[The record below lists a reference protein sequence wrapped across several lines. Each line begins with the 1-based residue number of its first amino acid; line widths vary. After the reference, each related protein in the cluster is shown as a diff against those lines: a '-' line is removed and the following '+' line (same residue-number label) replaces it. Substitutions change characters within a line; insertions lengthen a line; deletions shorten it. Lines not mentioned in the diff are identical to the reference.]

1 MPQVLADDRLGNCGS
16 DCSFARLVGCLLYGQ
31 LQGNCDFPQKG
42 SKDVARTSVSGVCG
56 SSFLISETAWLA
68 LAFVPKHIE
77 RVTSEFNPASKG
89 P

>member
-1 MPQVLADDRLGNCGS
+1 VPQVLADDRLGNCGS

-42 SKDVARTSVSGVCG
+42 SRDVAQDSGVGTFG
-56 SSFLISETAWLA
+56 SSSLISETAWLA
-68 LAFVPKHIE
+68 LAFVHKHNE